1 MAYYFYRLFE
11 VDMNTPIGK
20 KLITD
25 DVIITGINIIMKNIK

>member
-25 DVIITGINIIMKNIK
+25 DVITSDK